1 MGKQIDYISSVK
13 RQAFMSPKNEYFFSC
28 IPLLSK
34 YIGENFRGENEEKKN
49 ISDNQQN
56 VLTR

>member
-13 RQAFMSPKNEYFFSC
+13 RQAFMSPKNEYFFFMYPA
-28 IPLLSK
+28 IIK
-34 YIGENFRGENEEKKN
+34 IYRGEFQGENEEKKN